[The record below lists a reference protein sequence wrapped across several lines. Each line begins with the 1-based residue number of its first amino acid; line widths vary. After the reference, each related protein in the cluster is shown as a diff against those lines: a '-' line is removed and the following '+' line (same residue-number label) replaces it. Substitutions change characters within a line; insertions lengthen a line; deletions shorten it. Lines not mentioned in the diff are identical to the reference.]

1 MPQDNL
7 EVARRLLET
16 WNSADWAAFKAL
28 HTPDVVVIP
37 IEGWPDG
44 VTAHGIDAWCSEA
57 KMLID
62 SWGEQRAEVAELRAA
77 DDHVLVVLRW
87 VTRGRDS
94 QITLDTTISIAAEF
108 KNHKIARMAF
118 FADRTDALEAVGLR
132 D

>member
-1 MPQDNL
+1 MSQENL

-16 WNSADWAAFKAL
+16 WNSADWEAFKAL
-28 HTPDVVVIP
+28 HDPDVVAIP

-44 VTAHGIDAWCSEA
+44 VTAHGIDAWCREA

-77 DDHVLVVLRW
+77 GERVLVVLRW

-94 QITLDTTISIAAEF
+94 QISLDTTISIAAEF
-108 KNHKIARMAF
+108 TNHKIARMAF
-118 FADRTDALEAVGLR
+118 FLDRADALEALGLTE
-132 D
+132 

>member
-1 MPQDNL
+1 MPLTRRRVPLPMATSGGDTGRAMSQENL

-16 WNSADWAAFKAL
+16 WNSADWETFKAL
-28 HTPDVVVIP
+28 HDPDVVAIP

-44 VTAHGIDAWCSEA
+44 VTAHGIDAWCREA

-77 DDHVLVVLRW
+77 GERVLVVLRW

-94 QITLDTTISIAAEF
+94 QI
-108 KNHKIARMAF
+108 
-118 FADRTDALEAVGLR
+118 
-132 D
+132 